1 MAQQNPFLAST
12 LETVTDRIQQER
24 FELPPLPQEEAAAP
38 AVQQVAAPKQAKAAK
53 QSSGDDD
60 YAPPPDLRPLFE
72 SAARKYNVPV
82 NVLMALGHQES
93 RFNPTAI
100 GVPTQW
106 GRAKGMM
113 QYLDDTASRL
123 GINPFDPEQAVSAA
137 AKQIRQRLD
146 KGYTMEEAVKA
157 HFAGDDRKL
166 WKDKTAAYGREVLQ
180 KASRIGEALYPFDQS
195 PEEVAR
201 RDRQRTE
208 IQAQEVER
216 QRMQQPAATGLPQ
229 QQPRERTWGEVASD
243 TGVQLA
249 EGVNNIFGAV
259 PNLVSPEGE
268 VAAFFNRNAEYW
280 SGQQSEPLKQKI
292 EAANAKISE
301 AGKDGI
307 LAQMTEAASTYFTD
321 PGLAARF
328 ITTNLPSMI
337 PGVAA
342 AKVAQAAAV
351 ARGATAAKAAAAA
364 TTAAGGANAVL
375 NAGGARGEAFNDIK
389 QILMRQGMT
398 EEQATE
404 QALKDSR
411 VVAAVGSATGY
422 LSGKTGLESALVGKQ
437 GANSAVRAGLGAG
450 VSELAG
456 EQAEE
461 VLPKVT
467 TNYQAGQYDKR
478 SLGQDVG
485 RTIVETAIGSGP
497 GAAISG
503 GVAAMNARGQ
513 QTGTKPAAGQGQQPE
528 FDMPPEGSAF
538 ADTGAQSNPLEQR
551 APTVEGE
558 WIPAGDYLPT
568 WVAEEQQ
575 NSPAGPM
582 TAALENAAAQQQPQ
596 NRVQGAGPLAR
607 ALENAAAAMPQQ
619 PAQPDAMPTQAGD
632 QPGALPAPQPEQAAP
647 PYADRYKSRID
658 AIKQAKTQDE
668 VKAILGDEY
677 GDDERH
683 MEGTGLVEREA
694 RKRTREFEQAAVK
707 QAELDALER
716 GEWVPADYGS
726 MARSKAER
734 EADRLNQLG
743 DGFEYDAHPDNY
755 DGYAVMKRKAAKQVD
770 QPAKLEDMTE
780 DELRARLKHLA
791 GQAKSTGGWNKMLMD
806 ERRKIERQIDK
817 LTANK
822 DAANGDTGI
831 RDVGQQG
838 NQAAAQAGANQQG
851 AGAGDQAGDAGM
863 RGDAGAFEPG
873 ARAGVLGADATADA
887 QPALKQQKGTAADI
901 AGALGQ
907 MARREH
913 PATVDPRVDR
923 ILAAETYL
931 QNIAAND
938 SEHAAQIAADFRATP
953 EKFAEV
959 AGVPP
964 EIVGRYA
971 SIIER
976 RLGTY
981 GKQPAAKPA
990 TATADPGGQEFTLQ
1004 GKTEPQLRAMLKD
1017 IATQAKTEG
1026 WTPKL
1031 KDQRRAV
1038 ERTINQLVTDDF
1050 TAAIDPA
1057 PADLNELEAKV
1068 YADLTAAMNAQFGE
1082 DVAAELIERA
1092 AVMTD
1097 GQSAEQFFLA
1107 LEGLTNDRQQQTAES
1122 TPAGQEP
1129 TASQPAEGSAGAA
1142 QQSQEGQAEEVA
1154 PAKDEYA
1161 GKWFGSEEKAQAF
1174 IDKKKAG
1181 ATHEAVQTGKVRWE
1195 IKPKQADAKPELK
1208 DGAKVGV
1215 SFTSPDRVE
1224 TATVIGQPYNDQ
1236 IRGEAVQVA
1245 LERGGSV
1252 IVSANRITAAP
1263 NKQQAAKPA
1272 QLDDINVADS
1282 ATVKESLTAEAAKDV
1297 PNPAPAAQQ
1306 PAPAVEEVQAEDRQ
1320 PDAFEAA
1327 KYLKDFVYSLG
1338 SLEGMTDRAQVAL
1351 SSDLGKSGRDTLL
1364 MQAFGITRGQAHD
1377 INNSLDSRKPNK
1389 LRNEDMQEAFDL
1401 FPGLRK
1407 IVDDA
1412 VKQSAWREDKQQDAP
1427 GTRVNG
1433 DAERAAAD
1441 RLEKLYDQMSAITNR
1456 NSLEGNAKAVIRSMI
1471 EELRRPKT
1479 VTNVVGVLEKASSDL
1494 MRKYGAFAQVVQDVA
1509 DSLDG
1514 KQNAPRVSLNGKAT
1528 GDVLNAEDGTQYLI
1542 EGIDIKKGKIRL
1554 TRNPNMLSE
1563 RVALVD
1569 QDRFDR
1575 LVAEDEAVRAEA
1587 MKGANLPAARSAAKA
1602 AEVVDAPVENP
1613 DELIKAIADAVRGD
1627 AQVRFVKDK
1636 DTGRFNLSIKG
1647 LFIGTMDKQPAKA
1660 EEALAVAA
1668 RRYMD
1673 ALAAAGRTMPQ
1684 DPRQMTRDQF
1694 VAVNGLAGLVQD
1706 FEVTGPIDAEGSGV
1720 KVGDNGLFYTD
1731 HDALYDRIQAEA
1743 KPTEPA
1749 TPTGGKKGQF
1759 ANNKIF
1765 TADKVEAARA
1775 RLKSKLNQLNSG
1787 IDPELLVDG
1796 MTIAG
1801 AYIEDGVRNFR
1812 DYAKA
1817 MTEDFG
1823 DGIKPYLLSFYEAAR
1838 NYPGLNTEGMTPVG
1852 AAKVMHSELMKDA
1865 DTSEAKEAIGET
1877 VEKPAKRTKKTGAKS
1892 DMTLTQDWGVDHIDG
1907 WEELKGGAN
1916 EPTYYGLR
1924 GGVKDAF
1931 LKEARAYLNTVA
1943 GILTE
1948 QGYAPHT
1955 DSKGRPEK
1963 PVSVNESGVAT
1974 SGDVSLTL
1982 VNPETGSGIYVHI
1995 GDTSLRGVVPTTP
2008 SGIAIMFR
2016 SASADNKFGTGMG
2029 STNRWAPVDLSA
2041 ADFAA
2046 ELDKEAK
2053 RAAEV
2058 ASRRNSAVAQGNA
2071 APTITEE
2078 VKQNDRNANQAAP
2091 AGGAGN
2097 RALEGVPAG
2106 QVRGTEGSGDA
2117 EQRGAEG
2124 GRNDAGRAGQTDRAG
2139 LSARG
2144 GMGSGARDVSVPA
2157 GRSGGKRGGA
2167 GQSGLQAAT
2176 AAEQDNAG
2184 AVAEQRSAETAE
2196 ASKAQAAGD
2205 YRITDLTKLGEGG
2218 QKTKYRNNVA
2228 AIRLLNELQ
2237 RTGRPATAEEQDT
2250 LARYVGWGGIA
2261 QAFDS
2266 ANADWAKEY
2275 AELKEL
2281 LTPEEWDSANE
2292 STQYAHYTSQEII
2305 TSMYDALKRMGFTG
2319 GKMMEPG
2326 SGVGNFMGLM
2336 PDDLRSASRFTAV
2349 ERERI
2354 AGGIAKL
2361 LYPNQNVQQQ
2371 DFRKFHAQ
2379 DGYFDVAIGNPPF
2392 ASQPLTDLTG
2402 RKHLSGLSVHN
2413 YFFAKSVDML
2423 REGGILAMVVS
2434 NSFLDAKRD
2443 KARQYIGERT
2453 ELLGAIRLPNN
2464 AFAKNANT
2472 QVTTDIIFLRKRP
2485 ESEWG
2490 SKAAREDMKRWMNIS
2505 SVPDPLGGEL
2515 IPLNQYFIDNP
2526 QMMLGRME
2534 RSGTMYRAGQTALVA
2549 REGQDTA
2556 ALLKQAINRLPENVF
2571 TPAVVKNTEA
2581 MQDAEIT
2588 ALADDAAVDVG
2599 GHYVKDGSL
2608 FVRLGDVAG
2617 EGRAMKITATTKISE
2632 KRELGKNGL
2641 ERLKQLA
2648 DMRVTVR
2655 QLLAAEIADAKNMEE
2670 LRTKLNEQYDR
2681 YVKEFGYINQ
2691 RTTVQLFGD
2700 DPDFPLLASLE
2711 HGFDPG
2717 IGAAAAKSQG
2727 VKAVPASAKKAPI
2740 FSRRV
2745 IEKHEEVTKADTPED
2760 ALMVSIAE
2768 RGQID
2773 PAYIGSLLGRDGA
2786 AVLDELTKGDK
2797 PALFID
2803 PATGGYV
2810 LRDAY
2815 LSGNVRKK
2823 LEQAKANGMYGN
2835 VAELEKV
2842 IPEDIPA
2849 HEISGKI
2856 GAPWVPTSVY
2866 EEFASE
2872 IMGEGT
2878 KARVVYVQAVSS
2890 YIADFKPGSEVANTN
2905 TFGTTRMGAADIF
2918 AALLN
2923 SKEIKVGYYEED
2935 PATGSR
2941 RFVLE
2946 KDATDEANDKARE
2959 IKDKFNDWLFAD
2971 AERAEKMQR
2980 AYNDAVN
2987 NYVTRVFDGS
2997 MLKFPG
3003 KVPDAIIKLRR
3014 HQRNAVAR
3022 IIQDGTALLDH
3033 VVGAGKTFT
3042 VIAAA
3047 MELKRTG
3054 LAKKPMIV
3062 VPNHLVKQWAADF
3075 YRLYPGANILTAT
3088 KKDFEKANRRKFLAK
3103 IATGNWDAVIMAHSS
3118 FGFIKPDAEF
3128 ELRFNQE
3135 RIDEIIGAIDQ
3146 LEKEGGQ
3153 ESKRTV
3159 KQLAKMK
3166 EGLENKLAALRDKP
3180 MDDLLDFGQIGV
3192 DHVFVDEAHLFKNL
3206 MFVTKMQNVRGLGQ
3220 PKGSQRAYDM
3230 FIKTHQ
3236 IYQQNGNGR
3245 GVVFATGTPVSNSLA
3260 EMYHMLRYLAPQT
3273 LLDSGQFT
3281 FDAWAK
3287 TYADVEQ
3294 VWMQS
3299 MSGDG
3304 YKASNRM
3311 GRFVNTPELLRV
3323 FDQVADTVTI
3333 DDIKQAYA
3341 EENNGA
3347 EFPIPKLK
3355 NGRRTPVSIPRSQ
3368 AQTDYMAEVA
3378 DRAKQLEQR
3387 KGKPQKGED
3396 NMLSIMGD
3404 ARKAAMDIRM
3414 VRPDIKE
3421 RDQNGRIAIAARNIM
3436 ERYQR
3441 YNDVR
3446 GTQLV
3451 FSDMGTPKKQ
3461 AEKELKEY
3469 NELMAA
3475 AAPLSDEQVLA
3486 MAELGDE
3493 AAQEALEKAEEAQR
3507 KIDAK
3512 GQDWMDAIQAA
3523 MRGFSVYDDLKD
3535 ALVEMGIPENEIAFI
3550 HDYNT
3555 DDQKAALFRA
3565 VNDGK
3570 VRVLLG
3576 STEKMGAGTNVQERA
3591 VALHHLDVPW
3601 KPSDIEQREGRVIR
3615 QGNKLLDLIPGF
3627 DVEVMAYATQD
3638 TLDLFMW
3645 QTQEKKLSMIAQLRT
3660 GNVGR
3665 EVDNAFEE
3673 MQMSAGEM
3681 QAAATSNPY
3690 LLEEIQL
3697 KDKVKRLERQKRSF
3711 DGQRNDLLNR
3721 RKRAERDI
3729 EQLPSQIKAAE
3740 KIEATAV
3747 KALAGIDEHFAGLQ
3761 ATVNGQ
3767 TVTGAANI
3775 RNAVRD
3781 AVNNS
3786 PAEDKDG
3793 KEVRK
3798 ISIEF
3803 NGKEYTSQSG
3813 LADAVN
3819 KELGDAAQ
3827 IAYTLPDGKT
3837 VYRAA
3842 EVAAELV
3849 DPVANMMEAETD
3861 QTELGKVGDFEVTA
3875 YRIGADSIEVSIS
3888 LNGDEVSSYEARFDL
3903 KELSTL
3909 TNTLR
3914 AIPNRIQQALVSMRG
3929 NAAYLRS
3936 KLERA
3941 KKNLA
3946 DIASKPAAG
3955 EWEGEAEL
3963 KKAREDYR
3971 AVIKKLAETGSS
3983 QDQDIDEAIEPEDVD
3998 GVAEQQLGGTVPNQ
4012 LRNADGT
4019 YRRQDPIRYSVN
4031 AKGKAG
4037 GDVARVME
4045 ELRNG
4050 PYGEVIARLIDAGQ
4064 IVLHQSADTLPGAA
4078 RGKRG
4083 VQAVTLANGE
4093 IHLVADSLEAGSAM
4107 PVLLHEMFHKG
4118 GQALVGSKAW
4128 GNLMGRLGSLKRQA
4142 SSSAG
4147 KMNEFF
4153 QRANDRVEAARQQG
4167 AVSTG
4172 MTAEEFGAYAIEEWE
4187 QKRDSLPAVIRK
4199 WVEDLIGTIK
4209 AYMMQRYGKQLGDV
4223 TPAQL
4228 AAMAKMVIM
4237 NAAVMDER
4245 GQPSGATGK
4254 FSVAPEQP
4262 NSPRA
4267 KRNRESVEK
4276 NQDAYGDAKAAQ
4288 GAEFSR
4294 FSGIVDQ
4301 AGRNVVKGIN
4311 ALRTT
4316 WGLVSDNQKAIPAIR
4331 DAYDLEGKMDGRR
4344 IGIATEASKA
4354 FGRDF
4359 SEMAIKDPA
4368 TADKLAD
4375 LMTQATLWQIKPD
4388 KPKNDR
4394 WRREWQEKYDELRAM
4409 WDALPQEAKDL
4420 YDATQQFYEARSKDI
4435 HNALKERIMA
4445 LEIGEKQ
4452 KRDMLAELQERFDR
4466 ELGTG
4471 PYFPLARFGS
4481 YLVIGVKGEGDNAQ
4495 RVVMN
4500 AEYAPEAEAM
4510 AAELRRRGYE
4520 VNTKMAKDQAQDQ
4533 DMRQSSELV
4542 RKIAEMIEMQVPD
4555 FIAAPMLDELN
4566 QIFLDALPLA
4576 SARKSFIHRKNVAG
4590 FSRDMARALN
4600 QSAVKLAGQ
4609 IAKLEY
4615 AQKIEDAFV
4624 KADKQAEAAPD
4635 NFDLQPVVAEMRK
4648 RFEST
4653 MRFKTNPVA
4662 AALQQ
4667 AGFAFTLAYNLSS
4680 AAVNLLQMTIAGG
4693 HMGARHGAVKAN
4705 AQIAKALG
4713 EIATTAKQ
4721 RDKNAHIFDL
4731 RKPGSPLNDGEK
4743 KMLEALEKSG
4753 KIDVTAAMDAY
4764 RAAHEDTKRIASSKF
4779 GRVMQKVLDGMGVF
4793 MQAAEVVNRQAV
4805 ALAAYRMELQKTDG
4819 DVDAA
4824 IQYAAEVLD
4833 DTQFNMNISNQ
4844 PRFMHNNA
4852 VRVVMQYKGFAIN
4865 MMDYLGR
4872 TMRTAMDGMDKGERR
4887 QATKA
4892 LGMIFAAQV
4901 ALAGIGSLPL
4911 YIGAAAVGAKAGG
4924 AAAGAAGGGMGAARL
4939 AKVLG
4944 GGVGALALAAFLNG
4958 AFGDDDEPW
4967 DWKADM
4973 RRWLAENTNAT
4984 LAQLLDRGLFSIAG
4998 VDIAD
5003 RISMN
5008 GLMMR
5013 DLQEQHGKKAWQNMA
5028 EEAALGMGGVAMS
5041 KFYLG
5046 GARALDAL
5054 EQGNTKDAFVSMLPL
5069 ALANVLKGADMAAN
5083 GVTDK
5088 RTGAKLMDVN
5098 AGEAMVQI
5106 FGFQPSDVRER
5117 RWADNVAYNADKQMQ
5132 DRKSRLLEGIA
5143 KAVMADDSKAE
5154 DAAWEAADRWNE
5166 KNGDLYNPI
5175 TQRDVNNRVRQLE
5188 DQRSMMEGDGRT
5200 KGQRQQLERQ
5210 SVYKRGLG
5218 GQ

>member
-1 MAQQNPFLAST
+1 MAQNPFLESP
-12 LETVTDRIQQER
+12 LETATDRIQQER

-38 AVQQVAAPKQAKAAK
+38 AQQPAAAPSQPKAKK
-53 QSSGDDD
+53 SGDDN

-93 RFNPTAI
+93 RFNPSAI

-113 QYLDDTASRL
+113 QYLDSTASSL
-123 GINPFDPEQAVSAA
+123 GINPFEPTEAVSAA
-137 AKQIRQRLD
+137 ARQIRERLD
-146 KGYTMEEAVKA
+146 KGYSMEDAVKA
-157 HFAGDDRKL
+157 HFAGDNRKL
-166 WKDKTAAYGREVLQ
+166 WKDKTAAYGREVLA
-180 KASRIGEALYPFDQS
+180 KAARIGETLYPFDQS

-208 IQAQEVER
+208 IAAQEEARRVKNWQPDEWDLEEAAELKR
-216 QRMQQPAATGLPQ
+216 REAETNFLTDVGRNLKIGLNSTAQDARELVGRIPLAGQPIVRGLDYVDEFFTGKKSDDLLKADSKAMTESLSPRMESALKKKWWDSKKDTFGPAWTDWRSYAGGIVQSLPSQ
-229 QQPRERTWGEVASD
+229 VLTMVPAMRLAKAAYGAKIAAGASAEVASAAAARAATIAGGVAEGALGGAQSSREVRESVLEMKD
-243 TGVQLA
+243 DVLNQSEAYQALISSGMKPEEAKQALADDLATRAFITSGVTTGLFGGMGDRALAKIFTGQVGKSTVQNAVKGFGKGALA
-249 EGVNNIFGAV
+249 EGVFEELPQSVLQQLSQNEAISKADVNKSLMDDVINQGLGGMALGGLQGGAM
-259 PNLVSPEGE
+259 G
-268 VAAFFNRNAEYW
+268 
-280 SGQQSEPLKQKI
+280 GI
-292 EAANAKISE
+292 
-301 AGKDGI
+301 AG
-307 LAQMTEAASTYFTD
+307 AAS
-321 PGLAARF
+321 
-328 ITTNLPSMI
+328 
-337 PGVAA
+337 
-342 AKVAQAAAV
+342 
-351 ARGATAAKAAAAA
+351 RG
-364 TTAAGGANAVL
+364 
-375 NAGGARGEAFNDIK
+375 
-389 QILMRQGMT
+389 Q
-398 EEQATE
+398 
-404 QALKDSR
+404 
-411 VVAAVGSATGY
+411 
-422 LSGKTGLESALVGKQ
+422 
-437 GANSAVRAGLGAG
+437 
-450 VSELAG
+450 
-456 EQAEE
+456 
-461 VLPKVT
+461 
-467 TNYQAGQYDKR
+467 R
-478 SLGQDVG
+478 SQQ
-485 RTIVETAIGSGP
+485 P
-497 GAAISG
+497 GA
-503 GVAAMNARGQ
+503 Q
-513 QTGTKPAAGQGQQPE
+513 PAPGQGQQPE
-528 FDMPPEGSAF
+528 FDMPPDGSAF
-538 ADTGAQSNPLEQR
+538 ADDGQAPSAATAGPAMGADATQSNPLEQR
-551 APTVEGE
+551 APTVEGD

-575 NSPAGPM
+575 DAPAGPM
-582 TAALENAAAQQQPQ
+582 TAALENSAAQQQADALPP
-596 NRVQGAGPLAR
+596 AGPLTS
-607 ALENAAAAMPQQ
+607 ALEKAAAKAGPQ
-619 PAQPDAMPTQAGD
+619 PAS
-632 QPGALPAPQPEQAAP
+632 QPGALPAPQPVQAAP
-647 PYADRYKSRID
+647 SYADRYKSRIE

-668 VKAILGDEY
+668 VKAILGEEY
-677 GDDERH
+677 GDDDRH

-694 RKRTREFEQAAVK
+694 RKRTRDFEQAAAEQAK
-707 QAELDALER
+707 QDALKR
-716 GEWVPADYGS
+716 GEWVSARDGS
-726 MARSKAER
+726 MARSKAQS
-734 EADRLNQLG
+734 EAAKLNQQG
-743 DGFEYDAHPDNY
+743 DGFEYAAQPDNY
-755 DGYAVMKRKAAKQVD
+755 DGYAVMKRKAD
-770 QPAKLEDMTE
+770 DLPAKPANLEDMTE
-780 DELRARLKHLA
+780 KDLRARLKYLA
-791 GQAKSTGGWNKMLMD
+791 GLAKSTGGWNKMLMD

-822 DAANGDTGI
+822 EPANGDTGI
-831 RDVGQQG
+831 RDDRASGA
-838 NQAAAQAGANQQG
+838 QAVAQAGTDNQGPGQRAAAGNADVRGNAGTPEPG
-851 AGAGDQAGDAGM
+851 AGAGVS
-863 RGDAGAFEPG
+863 GAN
-873 ARAGVLGADATADA
+873 ATADA
-887 QPALKQQKGTAADI
+887 KPAL
-901 AGALGQ
+901 
-907 MARREH
+907 
-913 PATVDPRVDR
+913 
-923 ILAAETYL
+923 
-931 QNIAAND
+931 
-938 SEHAAQIAADFRATP
+938 
-953 EKFAEV
+953 
-959 AGVPP
+959 
-964 EIVGRYA
+964 
-971 SIIER
+971 
-976 RLGTY
+976 
-981 GKQPAAKPA
+981 
-990 TATADPGGQEFTLQ
+990 
-1004 GKTEPQLRAMLKD
+1004 
-1017 IATQAKTEG
+1017 
-1026 WTPKL
+1026 
-1031 KDQRRAV
+1031 
-1038 ERTINQLVTDDF
+1038 
-1050 TAAIDPA
+1050 
-1057 PADLNELEAKV
+1057 
-1068 YADLTAAMNAQFGE
+1068 
-1082 DVAAELIERA
+1082 
-1092 AVMTD
+1092 
-1097 GQSAEQFFLA
+1097 
-1107 LEGLTNDRQQQTAES
+1107 
-1122 TPAGQEP
+1122 
-1129 TASQPAEGSAGAA
+1129 
-1142 QQSQEGQAEEVA
+1142 
-1154 PAKDEYA
+1154 KDEYA
-1161 GKWFGSEEKAQAF
+1161 GKWFGSAEKAQGF

-1195 IKPKQADAKPELK
+1195 IKPK
-1208 DGAKVGV
+1208 
-1215 SFTSPDRVE
+1215 
-1224 TATVIGQPYNDQ
+1224 
-1236 IRGEAVQVA
+1236 
-1245 LERGGSV
+1245 
-1252 IVSANRITAAP
+1252 
-1263 NKQQAAKPA
+1263 
-1272 QLDDINVADS
+1272 

-1297 PNPAPAAQQ
+1297 PNLAPAGKQQPTSRVVRSYTTKSGKTGATVKEQTGADGRVTYAYTGEWGAGSGRSLEDMQAIERMWQQEKRGFTVADADGKTIMEGKAEADAPASRAMPAMPYANPTNSEEVWSGRGRKPQWVADYLSNGGKLEDLRVENQQ
-1306 PAPAVEEVQAEDRQ
+1306 PAANPNPSESQAVNDFIEGRRDNPPTVEEVKA
-1320 PDAFEAA
+1320 EAA
-1327 KYLKDFVYSLG
+1327 PKAPQRFEYPESVKGDPEWLAPSQNAVVDFMNGEISKP
-1338 SLEGMTDRAQVAL
+1338 AL
-1351 SSDLGKSGRDTLL
+1351 LQRFADLGLTE
-1364 MQAFGITRGQAHD
+1364 GQVRSVTNRIDLSYGEIESVA
-1377 INNSLDSRKPNK
+1377 K
-1389 LRNEDMQEAFDL
+1389 LREA
-1401 FPGLRK
+1401 
-1407 IVDDA
+1407 
-1412 VKQSAWREDKQQDAP
+1412 
-1427 GTRVNG
+1427 
-1433 DAERAAAD
+1433 
-1441 RLEKLYDQMSAITNR
+1441 
-1456 NSLEGNAKAVIRSMI
+1456 
-1471 EELRRPKT
+1471 
-1479 VTNVVGVLEKASSDL
+1479 
-1494 MRKYGAFAQVVQDVA
+1494 
-1509 DSLDG
+1509 G
-1514 KQNAPRVSLNGKAT
+1514 KEV
-1528 GDVLNAEDGTQYLI
+1528 
-1542 EGIDIKKGKIRL
+1542 
-1554 TRNPNMLSE
+1554 
-1563 RVALVD
+1563 
-1569 QDRFDR
+1569 
-1575 LVAEDEAVRAEA
+1575 
-1587 MKGANLPAARSAAKA
+1587 ANLPATRSGTKA

-1743 KPTEPA
+1743 NK
-1749 TPTGGKKGQF
+1749 TGGEENLFSAKAELKEPKTLDELIGAIDAGYRVHYDYQGVGGTTLWLEKADNGWTLKSKDDDSAAVITKGGAGPRGGWNKSQALNAAEQNASYRF
-1759 ANNKIF
+1759 NTWSPTVERRLQPGEPGYTLDMAEADLAAMQNNTGESWVAQDARVTDRIKRQEKLIEEMKAEQSKGEEYGANNKL
-1765 TADKVEAARA
+1765 VSRERAAELRD
-1775 RLKSKLNQLNSG
+1775 RLKKKLSGTQLNSG
-1787 IDPELLVDG
+1787 IDPELLAIGTELAVFHLE
-1796 MTIAG
+1796 AG
-1801 AYIEDGVRNFR
+1801 ARKFAEF
-1812 DYAKA
+1812 AKA
-1817 MTEDFG
+1817 IASDLDMPVSSLRPFLRSWYNGARDMMEDNG
-1823 DGIKPYLLSFYEAAR
+1823 VSVA
-1838 NYPGLNTEGMTPVG
+1838 GMDSAEVVREELAKLD
-1852 AAKVMHSELMKDA
+1852 AAKPDA
-1865 DTSEAKEAIGET
+1865 
-1877 VEKPAKRTKKTGAKS
+1877 
-1892 DMTLTQDWGVDHIDG
+1892 
-1907 WEELKGGAN
+1907 
-1916 EPTYYGLR
+1916 
-1924 GGVKDAF
+1924 
-1931 LKEARAYLNTVA
+1931 
-1943 GILTE
+1943 
-1948 QGYAPHT
+1948 
-1955 DSKGRPEK
+1955 
-1963 PVSVNESGVAT
+1963 
-1974 SGDVSLTL
+1974 
-1982 VNPETGSGIYVHI
+1982 
-1995 GDTSLRGVVPTTP
+1995 
-2008 SGIAIMFR
+2008 
-2016 SASADNKFGTGMG
+2016 
-2029 STNRWAPVDLSA
+2029 
-2041 ADFAA
+2041 
-2046 ELDKEAK
+2046 
-2053 RAAEV
+2053 
-2058 ASRRNSAVAQGNA
+2058 
-2071 APTITEE
+2071 TITEE
-2078 VKQNDRNANQAAP
+2078 VKQNDRNADQAAP

-2097 RALEGVPAG
+2097 RTLEGTPAET
-2106 QVRGTEGSGDA
+2106 VRGPEGSGDA
-2117 EQRGAEG
+2117 ERGST
-2124 GRNDAGRAGQTDRAG
+2124 GRSGKDAGRAGDADRTGDSTGSRMGNGAG
-2139 LSARG
+2139 G
-2144 GMGSGARDVSVPA
+2144 VSVPA
-2157 GRSGGKRGGA
+2157 RGRGGKRGGA
-2167 GQSGLQAAT
+2167 GQRGVQAESGAESVAAGDVS
-2176 AAEQDNAG
+2176 Q
-2184 AVAEQRSAETAE
+2184 QRKAETAE
-2196 ASKAQAAGD
+2196 ARKEPVAGD
-2205 YRITDLTKLGEGG
+2205 YRITDLTRLGEGG

-2228 AIRLLNELQ
+2228 AIRLLNQLQ
-2237 RTGRPATAEEQDT
+2237 ESGRQATAEEQDV
-2250 LARYVGWGGIA
+2250 LARYVGWGGIP
-2261 QAFDS
+2261 QAFDKG
-2266 ANADWAKEY
+2266 NAEWSKEY
-2275 AELKEL
+2275 AEIKEL

-2326 SGVGNFMGLM
+2326 SGVGNFIGLM

-2413 YFFAKSVDML
+2413 YFFSKSVDML

-2434 NSFLDAKRD
+2434 NSFMDAKRD

-2472 QVTTDIIFLRKRP
+2472 EVTTDIIFLRKRP

-2490 SKAAREDMKRWMNIS
+2490 SKAAREDMKRWLNIS

-2534 RSGTMYRAGQTALVA
+2534 RSGKMYRAGQTALVA

-2571 TPAVVKNTEA
+2571 TPAVVKNTAA
-2581 MQDAEIT
+2581 MQEAGVT
-2588 ALADDAAVDVG
+2588 ALADDANVDVG
-2599 GHYVKDGSL
+2599 GHYVKDGDL
-2608 FVRLGDVAG
+2608 FVRMGDVAG
-2617 EGRAMKITATTKISE
+2617 EGRAIKITATTKISE

-2641 ERLKQLA
+2641 VRLKQLA

-2655 QLLAAEIADAKNMEE
+2655 KLLAAEIANAPNMEE
-2670 LRTKLNEQYDR
+2670 LRTKLNQQYDS

-2727 VKAVPASAKKAPI
+2727 VKAIPASAKKAPI

-2745 IEKHEEVTKADTPED
+2745 IEKHEEVTNADTPED

-2773 PAYIGSLLGRDGA
+2773 PVYIGSLLGRDGA
-2786 AVLDELTKGDK
+2786 AVLEELTKGDK

-2823 LEQAKANGMYGN
+2823 LAQAKAAGMYGN

-2842 IPEDIPA
+2842 VPEDIPA

-2878 KARVVYVQAVSS
+2878 KARVVYVPAVSS

-2905 TFGTTRMGAADIF
+2905 TYGTTRMGAADIF

-3311 GRFVNTPELLRV
+3311 SRFVNTPELLRV

-3355 NGRRTPVSIPRSQ
+3355 NGRRTPVSIPRSD
-3368 AQTDYMAEVA
+3368 AQNEYMEEVA

-3421 RDQNGRIAIAARNIM
+3421 RDPNGRIAMAARNIM
-3436 ERYQR
+3436 ERYR
-3441 YNDVR
+3441 KYNDVR

-3493 AAQEALEKAEEAQR
+3493 AAQESLEKAEEAQR

-3535 ALVEMGIPENEIAFI
+3535 ALVEMGMPENEIAFI

-3615 QGNKLLDLIPGF
+3615 QGNKLLDLIPDF
-3627 DVEVMAYATQD
+3627 EVEVMAYATQD

-3665 EVDNAFEE
+3665 DVDNAFEE

-3767 TVTGAANI
+3767 TIAGAANI
-3775 RNAVRD
+3775 RDTIREAINKAPV
-3781 AVNNS
+3781 
-3786 PAEDKDG
+3786 EEKGG

-3827 IAYTLPDGKT
+3827 IAYTLPDGNT
-3837 VYRAA
+3837 VYRSSDVA
-3842 EVAAELV
+3842 EALF
-3849 DPVANMMEAETD
+3849 DPVLNMLEIGEG
-3861 QTELGKVGDFEVTA
+3861 EISLGKIGQFDLDGYVYTTAGGTKKMDVEVTLGGD
-3875 YRIGADSIEVSIS
+3875 GAFAQEVKFDADDLPSVKQSLRSIAANVKT
-3888 LNGDEVSSYEARFDL
+3888 N
-3903 KELSTL
+3903 L
-3909 TNTLR
+3909 TT
-3914 AIPNRIQQALVSMRG
+3914 VKG

-3946 DIASKPAAG
+3946 DIESKPDAG

-3971 AVIKKLAETGSS
+3971 AVLKKLAETGSS

-4050 PYGEVIARLIDAGQ
+4050 PSGEVIARLIDAGQ

-4118 GQALVGSKAW
+4118 GQALVGSKEW

-4172 MTAEEFGAYAIEEWE
+4172 MTEEEFGAYAIEEWE
-4187 QKRDSLPAVIRK
+4187 QQRDSLPAVIRK
-4199 WVEDLIGTIK
+4199 WVDDVIGQVK
-4209 AYMMQRYGKQLGDV
+4209 AYVLRRFGKQLGAV

-4228 AAMAKMVIM
+4228 AAMAKMVIA
-4237 NAAVMDER
+4237 NSDFDPTNPDIR
-4245 GQPSGATGK
+4245 Y
-4254 FSVAPEQP
+4254 SVKPEQP
-4262 NSPRA
+4262 NSPRS
-4267 KRNRESVEK
+4267 KRNREAVEK

-4288 GAEFSR
+4288 GAKFSR
-4294 FSGIVDQ
+4294 FSGMVDQ

-4316 WGLVSDNQKAIPAIR
+4316 WGLVSDNQKAIPSIR
-4331 DAYDLEGKMDGRR
+4331 DAYDLEGQMDGRR

-4359 SEMAIKDPA
+4359 SDMAIKDPTA
-4368 TADKLAD
+4368 ADKLAD

-4420 YDATQQFYEARSKDI
+4420 YDATQQFYEDRSKDI

-4510 AAELRRRGYE
+4510 AAELRSRGY
-4520 VNTKMAKDQAQDQ
+4520 VVSTKMAKDQAQDQ

-4555 FIAAPMLDELN
+4555 FVAGPMLDELN

-4615 AQKIEDAFV
+4615 AQKIEESFT
-4624 KADKQAEAAPD
+4624 KAEKQAEAAPD
-4635 NFDLQPVVAEMRK
+4635 NFDLQPVVAEMRR

-4680 AAVNLLQMTIAGG
+4680 AAVNLLQMAIAGG
-4693 HMGARHGAVKAN
+4693 HMGARHGAMKAN
-4705 AQIAKALG
+4705 AQIAKALR

-4731 RKPGSPLNDGEK
+4731 RKTGSQLSAGEK
-4743 KMLEALEKSG
+4743 KMLEALEQSG

-4764 RAAHEDTKRIASSKF
+4764 RAAHEDTKRIAESKV
-4779 GRVMQKVLDGMGVF
+4779 GRVMQKVMDGMGVF

-4824 IQYAAEVLD
+4824 IKYVAEVLD

-4852 VRVVMQYKGFAIN
+4852 MRVVMQYKGFAIN

-4892 LGMIFAAQV
+4892 LGLIFGMQV

-4911 YIGAAAVGAKAGG
+4911 YMVAAAAGAKAGKM
-4924 AAAGAAGGGMGAARL
+4924 AATASGGGAGAKRL
-4939 AKVLG
+4939 ASVLG
-4944 GGVGALALAAFLNG
+4944 SGIGALALAAFLNG
-4958 AFGDDDEPW
+4958 AFGDDEEPW

-5028 EEAALGMGGVAMS
+5028 EEAALSMGGVALS

-5046 GARALDAL
+5046 GARALDAM

-5069 ALANVLKGADMAAN
+5069 ALANAVKGVDMAAN
-5083 GVTDK
+5083 GVIDK

-5098 AGEAMVQI
+5098 AGEAMVQM

-5132 DRKSRLLEGIA
+5132 DRKSRLLDGIA
-5143 KAVMADDSKAE
+5143 KSILADDSKAE
-5154 DAAWEAADRWNE
+5154 DAAWEEADRWND

-5175 TQRDVNNRVRQLE
+5175 TQRDVNNRVRQIE
-5188 DQRSMMEGDGRT
+5188 DQRAMKEGEGRT
-5200 KGQRQQLERQ
+5200 RGQQQQLERQ
-5210 SVYKRGLG
+5210 SVFKRGLG
-5218 GQ
+5218 G

>member
-1 MAQQNPFLAST
+1 MAQQNPFLASP

-24 FELPPLPQEEAAAP
+24 FELPPLPQEEAVELPAA
-38 AVQQVAAPKQAKAAK
+38 AQVRQQSTGTKPAKASK
-53 QSSGDDD
+53 KSGGDDD
-60 YAPPPDLRPLFE
+60 FAPPPDLRPLFE
-72 SAARKYNVPV
+72 SVARKYNVPV

-113 QYLDDTASRL
+113 QYIDDTANRL

-146 KGYTMEEAVKA
+146 KGYSIEDAVKA

-166 WKDKTAAYGREVLQ
+166 WKDKTSAYGREVLG
-180 KASRIGEALYPFDQS
+180 KAKRIAEALYPFDQS
-195 PEEVAR
+195 PEEIAR

-208 IQAQEVER
+208 IEAQEEARRVKNYQPDEWDLEEAAQLKRREAETNVLTDVGRNLKMGLNSAAQDVRELVGRIPLAGQPIVRGLDSVDEYFTGKKSDELLNADNKAMMESMSPSMENALKKKWWDSEKGTFGPAWSDWRSYAGGVVQSLPSQALTMLPAMRLAKAAYGAKIAAGASVEAASAAAAR
-216 QRMQQPAATGLPQ
+216 AATIAGGVAEGALGGAQSSRAVRESVLEMKDDVLNQSEAYQALIGSGMSPDEAKKTLADDLATRAFITSGVATGL
-229 QQPRERTWGEVASD
+229 
-243 TGVQLA
+243 
-249 EGVNNIFGAV
+249 FGGMGDRA
-259 PNLVSPEGE
+259 L
-268 VAAFFNRNAEYW
+268 
-280 SGQQSEPLKQKI
+280 
-292 EAANAKISE
+292 AKI
-301 AGKDGI
+301 
-307 LAQMTEAASTYFTD
+307 F
-321 PGLAARF
+321 
-328 ITTNLPSMI
+328 
-337 PGVAA
+337 
-342 AKVAQAAAV
+342 
-351 ARGATAAKAAAAA
+351 
-364 TTAAGGANAVL
+364 
-375 NAGGARGEAFNDIK
+375 
-389 QILMRQGMT
+389 
-398 EEQATE
+398 TE
-404 QALKDSR
+404 QI
-411 VVAAVGSATGY
+411 
-422 LSGKTGLESALVGKQ
+422 
-437 GANSAVRAGLGAG
+437 ANSAVKNAAKGFAKGAVAEGVFEELPQSVLQQLSQNEAVKQADPSKPLMDDVINQGLGGMA
-450 VSELAG
+450 
-456 EQAEE
+456 
-461 VLPKVT
+461 
-467 TNYQAGQYDKR
+467 
-478 SLGQDVG
+478 LGGIQG
-485 RTIVETAIGSGP
+485 GAMGGIA
-497 GAAISG
+497 GAANRG
-503 GVAAMNARGQ
+503 MRGQ
-513 QTGTKPAAGQGQQPE
+513 QPGAQPAPGKGQQPE

-538 ADTGAQSNPLEQR
+538 ADAGAPSGTTVPGQTVGAEPDVSGQMQQR
-551 APTVEGE
+551 AQTVEGD

-575 NSPAGPM
+575 ASPAGPM

-596 NRVQGAGPLAR
+596 DGVPGAGPLTR
-607 ALENAAAAMPQQ
+607 SLENAAAASPQPSAPQ
-619 PAQPDAMPTQAGD
+619 ELTAQPEPEQMAE
-632 QPGALPAPQPEQAAP
+632 PEQAAQQQP
-647 PYADRYKSRID
+647 EAVSVPE
-658 AIKQAKTQDE
+658 TQDMFP
-668 VKAILGDEY
+668 
-677 GDDERH
+677 R
-683 MEGTGLVEREA
+683 
-694 RKRTREFEQAAVK
+694 
-707 QAELDALER
+707 AE
-716 GEWVPADYGS
+716 
-726 MARSKAER
+726 
-734 EADRLNQLG
+734 
-743 DGFEYDAHPDNY
+743 
-755 DGYAVMKRKAAKQVD
+755 
-770 QPAKLEDMTE
+770 QPASKPARLEDMTE
-780 DELRARLKHLA
+780 PELRERLKYLA

-806 ERRKIERQIDK
+806 ERRKVERQIDK
-817 LTANK
+817 LTVKGDAN
-822 DAANGDTGI
+822 DDSGI
-831 RDVGQQG
+831 RDDRAQG
-838 NQAAAQAGANQQG
+838 NQAAAQTGANQQG
-851 AGAGDQAGDAGM
+851 TGAADKAGAANVRGNASAPQPGAGAGVS
-863 RGDAGAFEPG
+863 
-873 ARAGVLGADATADA
+873 GVNATADA
-887 QPALKQQKGTAADI
+887 KPAL
-901 AGALGQ
+901 
-907 MARREH
+907 
-913 PATVDPRVDR
+913 
-923 ILAAETYL
+923 
-931 QNIAAND
+931 
-938 SEHAAQIAADFRATP
+938 S
-953 EKFAEV
+953 
-959 AGVPP
+959 
-964 EIVGRYA
+964 
-971 SIIER
+971 
-976 RLGTY
+976 
-981 GKQPAAKPA
+981 
-990 TATADPGGQEFTLQ
+990 
-1004 GKTEPQLRAMLKD
+1004 
-1017 IATQAKTEG
+1017 
-1026 WTPKL
+1026 
-1031 KDQRRAV
+1031 
-1038 ERTINQLVTDDF
+1038 
-1050 TAAIDPA
+1050 
-1057 PADLNELEAKV
+1057 
-1068 YADLTAAMNAQFGE
+1068 
-1082 DVAAELIERA
+1082 
-1092 AVMTD
+1092 
-1097 GQSAEQFFLA
+1097 
-1107 LEGLTNDRQQQTAES
+1107 
-1122 TPAGQEP
+1122 
-1129 TASQPAEGSAGAA
+1129 
-1142 QQSQEGQAEEVA
+1142 
-1154 PAKDEYA
+1154 DEYA
-1161 GKWFGSEEKAQAF
+1161 GKWFGSAEKAKAF

-1195 IKPKQADAKPELK
+1195 IKPK
-1208 DGAKVGV
+1208 
-1215 SFTSPDRVE
+1215 
-1224 TATVIGQPYNDQ
+1224 
-1236 IRGEAVQVA
+1236 
-1245 LERGGSV
+1245 
-1252 IVSANRITAAP
+1252 AA
-1263 NKQQAAKPA
+1263 
-1272 QLDDINVADS
+1272 
-1282 ATVKESLTAEAAKDV
+1282 VKESLTVEAEKPAAEV
-1297 PNPAPAAQQ
+1297 PNLAPVAEQPKLPVTKEAVQKRIERISQGLRNKRGASRGDDGYTIAMAEQDLADIDAMRQQDGADTEALNDLAKQIDYHVAMMRKEDASQQAAQQ
-1306 PAPAVEEVQAEDRQ
+1306 AAAQEDDYAARWVQATTVQRKAAAQAAGVPEKLMSRVVNGGWDYAGSTIYGKKIRNALDGKRQPTSRVVRVYTTKSGKVGATVKEQTGADGRVSYAYTGEWGAGSGKQLADMDVIEQIWQQQKRGFTVTDADGNVLMEGQPEQAAPASRAMPAVPYKHPEDKLLSWTGRGRKPLWVQNWLDNGGTLEDLRVENQQPAANPNPSNSQAVNDFIEGRRDTPPTVEEVQAEDRQ

-1412 VKQSAWREDKQQDAP
+1412 VQQSARQEGKQQDAP

-1433 DAERAAAD
+1433 DTERAAAD

-1456 NSLEGNAKAVIRSMI
+1456 NSLEGNAKAAIRSMI

-1479 VTNVVGVLEKASSDL
+1479 VTNVVGILEKASSDL
-1494 MRKYGAFAQVVQDVA
+1494 MRKYGAFAQVVQEVA

-1514 KQNAPRVSLNGKAT
+1514 KQPTATQSETVSEEVKSEAAPT
-1528 GDVLNAEDGTQYLI
+1528 E
-1542 EGIDIKKGKIRL
+1542 
-1554 TRNPNMLSE
+1554 
-1563 RVALVD
+1563 
-1569 QDRFDR
+1569 
-1575 LVAEDEAVRAEA
+1575 
-1587 MKGANLPAARSAAKA
+1587 
-1602 AEVVDAPVENP
+1602 
-1613 DELIKAIADAVRGD
+1613 
-1627 AQVRFVKDK
+1627 
-1636 DTGRFNLSIKG
+1636 
-1647 LFIGTMDKQPAKA
+1647 
-1660 EEALAVAA
+1660 
-1668 RRYMD
+1668 
-1673 ALAAAGRTMPQ
+1673 
-1684 DPRQMTRDQF
+1684 
-1694 VAVNGLAGLVQD
+1694 
-1706 FEVTGPIDAEGSGV
+1706 
-1720 KVGDNGLFYTD
+1720 
-1731 HDALYDRIQAEA
+1731 
-1743 KPTEPA
+1743 PTEPA
-1749 TPTGGKKGQF
+1749 PPTGGKKGQF

-1838 NYPGLNTEGMTPVG
+1838 NYPGLDTEGMTPVG

-1865 DTSEAKEAIGET
+1865 DTSEASEAIGET
-1877 VEKPAKRTKKTGAKS
+1877 VEKPTKRTKKTGAKS

-1916 EPTYYGLR
+1916 EPTDYGLR

-1963 PVSVNESGVAT
+1963 PVSVNESGVAG

-1982 VNPETGSGIYVHI
+1982 VHPETGSGIYVHI
-1995 GDTSLRGVVPTTP
+1995 GDTSLRGVVPTTQ

-2016 SASADNKFGTGMG
+2016 SASAENKFGTGMG
-2029 STNRWAPVDLSA
+2029 SVNRWAPVDLSA

-2046 ELDKEAK
+2046 MLDKEAQQ
-2053 RAAEV
+2053 AAEV
-2058 ASRRNSAVAQGNA
+2058 TKRRGSAVAQGKP

-2078 VKQNDRNANQAAP
+2078 VTQDDRNADQAEA
-2091 AGGAGN
+2091 ASGASN
-2097 RALEGVPAG
+2097 RALEGVPAEE
-2106 QVRGTEGSGDA
+2106 VRSTEGSGDV

-2124 GRNDAGRAGQTDRAG
+2124 GRTDAGRAGQADRAG
-2139 LSARG
+2139 FSSRG
-2144 GMGSGARDVSVPA
+2144 GLGGGARNVSVPA
-2157 GRSGGKRGGA
+2157 GRSGSKRGGA
-2167 GQSGLQAAT
+2167 GKSGLQAAT
-2176 AAEQDNAG
+2176 AAAKDDAG
-2184 AVAEQRSAETAE
+2184 AVAEQRAADTAE
-2196 ASKAQAAGD
+2196 ASKAQVAGD
-2205 YRITDLTKLGEGG
+2205 YRITDLTRLGEGG
-2218 QKTKYRNNVA
+2218 QKTKFRNNVA

-2237 RTGRPATAEEQDT
+2237 QTGRAATAEEQDI
-2250 LARYVGWGGIA
+2250 LARYVGWGGIP
-2261 QAFDS
+2261 QAFDQQ
-2266 ANADWAKEY
+2266 NGEWAKEY

-2305 TSMYDALKRMGFTG
+2305 SGMYDALKRMGFTG
-2319 GKMMEPG
+2319 GKLMEPG
-2326 SGVGNFMGLM
+2326 SGVGNFIGLM
-2336 PDDLRSASRFTAV
+2336 PEELRSVSRFTAV

-2354 AGGIAKL
+2354 AGGIAKM

-2371 DFRKFHAQ
+2371 DFRKFNAQ

-2392 ASQPLTDLTG
+2392 ASQTLTDLTG

-2423 REGGILAMVVS
+2423 RDGGILAMVVS
-2434 NSFLDAKRD
+2434 NSFMDAKRD

-2453 ELLGAIRLPNN
+2453 ELLGAIRMPNN

-2472 QVTTDIIFLRKRP
+2472 EVTTDIIFLRKRP

-2490 SKAAREDMKRWMNIS
+2490 SKAAREDMKRWLNIGTI
-2505 SVPDPLGGEL
+2505 PDPLGGEA
-2515 IPLNQYFIDNP
+2515 IQLNQYFIDNP

-2534 RSGTMYRAGQTALVA
+2534 RSGKHYRAGQSALVA
-2549 REGQDTA
+2549 RDGQDTA
-2556 ALLKQAINRLPENVF
+2556 ALMRDAINRLPQNVF
-2571 TPAVVKNTEA
+2571 TPVVVKNTEA
-2581 MQDAEIT
+2581 MQDAEVT
-2588 ALADDAAVDVG
+2588 ALADDANVDVG
-2599 GHYVKDGSL
+2599 GHYVKGGDL

-2655 QLLAAEIADAKNMEE
+2655 QLLAAEISDAKNMEE
-2670 LRTKLNEQYDR
+2670 LRSKLNEQYDR

-2745 IEKHEEVTKADTPED
+2745 IEKHEEITQADTPED

-2773 PAYIGSLLGRDGA
+2773 PGYIGSLLGRDGA

-2823 LEQAKANGMYGN
+2823 LEQAKAAGLYGN

-2856 GAPWVPTSVY
+2856 GAPWVPPSVY

-2878 KARVVYVQAVSS
+2878 KARVLYVPAVSS

-2905 TFGTTRMGAADIF
+2905 TYGTTRMGAADIF

-2971 AERAEKMQR
+2971 ADRAEKMQR

-2987 NYVTRVFDGS
+2987 NYVTRVFDGA

-3042 VIAAA
+3042 IIAAA

-3135 RIDEIIGAIDQ
+3135 RIDEIIGAIEQ
-3146 LEKEGGQ
+3146 LEQEGGQ

-3236 IYQQNGNGR
+3236 IYEQNGNGR

-3311 GRFVNTPELLRV
+3311 SRFVNTPELLRI

-3368 AQTDYMAEVA
+3368 AQNEYMEDIAS
-3378 DRAKQLEQR
+3378 RAKQLEQR
-3387 KGKPQKGED
+3387 KGKPKKGED

-3414 VRPDIKE
+3414 VRPDITE
-3421 RDQNGRIAIAARNIM
+3421 RDPNGRIAVAARNIM
-3436 ERYQR
+3436 ERYQK
-3441 YNDVR
+3441 YNYVR

-3475 AAPLSDEQVLA
+3475 AAPLSDDEVLS

-3493 AAQEALEKAEEAQR
+3493 SAQDALEKAEEAQR
-3507 KIDAK
+3507 KIEAK

-3523 MRGFSVYDDLKD
+3523 LRGFSVYDDLKD
-3535 ALVEMGIPENEIAFI
+3535 ALVEMGIPDNEVAFI

-3615 QGNKLLDLIPGF
+3615 QGNKLLDEIPDF
-3627 DVEVMAYATQD
+3627 EVEVMAYATQD

-3645 QTQEKKLSMIAQLRT
+3645 QTQEKKLAMIAQLRA

-3729 EQLPSQIKAAE
+3729 EQLPGQIKAAE
-3740 KIEATAV
+3740 KIESTAG
-3747 KALAGIDEHFAGLQ
+3747 KALSGIDEHFASLQ

-3767 TVTGAANI
+3767 TVIGAVGI
-3775 RNAVRD
+3775 RNAVRE
-3781 AVNNS
+3781 AVTNS
-3786 PAEDKDG
+3786 PAEEKDG

-3842 EVAAELV
+3842 EVAAELI
-3849 DPVANMMEAETD
+3849 DPVANMIEAETD
-3861 QTELGKVGDFEVTA
+3861 QTELGKVGDFEVTG
-3875 YRIGADSIEVSIS
+3875 YRIGSGSIDVSIS

-3903 KELSTL
+3903 NEPSTL

-3914 AIPNRIQQALVSMRG
+3914 AIPNRVQQALVSMRG
-3929 NAAYLRS
+3929 NADYLRS

-3941 KKNLA
+3941 KKNLS
-3946 DIASKPAAG
+3946 DINSKPASG
-3955 EWEGEAEL
+3955 EWDGEAEL

-3971 AVIKKLAETGSS
+3971 AVLKKLAERGDEKQSDEGGDDRYSAGESTGSPAS
-3983 QDQDIDEAIEPEDVD
+3983 VD
-3998 GVAEQQLGGTVPNQ
+3998 G
-4012 LRNADGT
+4012 LRKEIT
-4019 YRRQDPIRYSVN
+4019 S
-4031 AKGKAG
+4031 
-4037 GDVARVME
+4037 
-4045 ELRNG
+4045 G
-4050 PYGEVIARLIDAGQ
+4050 PAGEVIASLIDGGQ

-4078 RGKRG
+4078 RGKGG

-4093 IHLVADSLEAGSAM
+4093 IHLVADNLEAGSAM

-4128 GNLMGRLGSLKRQA
+4128 DDLIGRLGSLKRQA
-4142 SSSAG
+4142 SSGSG
-4147 KMNEFF
+4147 KMNEFY
-4153 QRANDRVEAARQQG
+4153 RKANSRVDSAGMQG
-4167 AVSTG
+4167 AVSDG

-4187 QKRDSLPAVIRK
+4187 QRRDSLPAVIRK
-4199 WVEDLIGTIK
+4199 WVDDVIGQVK
-4209 AYMMQRYGKQLGDV
+4209 AHVLRRFGKQLGAV

-4228 AAMAKMVIM
+4228 AAIAKMVIA
-4237 NAAVMDER
+4237 NSNFDPTTPDIR
-4245 GQPSGATGK
+4245 Y
-4254 FSVAPEQP
+4254 SVKSEQP
-4262 NSPRA
+4262 NSPRS
-4267 KRNRESVEK
+4267 KRNREAVDK
-4276 NQDAYGDAKAAQ
+4276 NQDAYADAKAAQ

-4294 FSGIVDQ
+4294 ISGIVDQ
-4301 AGRNVVKGIN
+4301 AGRSIVKGIN

-4316 WGLVSDNQKAIPAIR
+4316 WGLVSDHQKAIPSIR

-4344 IGIATEASKA
+4344 IGIATEASKT

-4368 TADKLAD
+4368 AADKLAD

-4394 WRREWQEKYDELRAM
+4394 WRPEWQAKYDELRAM

-4435 HNALKERIMA
+4435 HAALKERIMEM
-4445 LEIGEKQ
+4445 EIGEKQ

-4510 AAELRRRGYE
+4510 AAELRRRGYIAS
-4520 VNTKMAKDQAQDQ
+4520 TKMAKEQAVDQ

-4555 FIAAPMLDELN
+4555 FVAGPMLDELN

-4615 AQKIEDAFV
+4615 AQKIEEAFV
-4624 KADKQAEAAPD
+4624 KAEKQAEASPE
-4635 NFDLQPVVAEMRK
+4635 NFDLQPVVTEMRK
-4648 RFEST
+4648 RFDSA
-4653 MRFKTNPVA
+4653 MKFKTNPVA

-4667 AGFAFTLAYNLSS
+4667 AGFAFTLGYNLSS
-4680 AAVNLLQMTIAGG
+4680 AAVNLLQMSIAGG
-4693 HMGARHGAVKAN
+4693 HMGARHGAMKAN
-4705 AQIAKALG
+4705 SQIAKALG
-4713 EIATTAKQ
+4713 EIVAMAKK

-4731 RKPGSPLNDGEK
+4731 RKPNSPLNDGEK
-4743 KMLEALEKSG
+4743 KMLETLEQSG

-4764 RAAHEDTKRIASSKF
+4764 RAAHEDTKRIAASKV
-4779 GRVMQKVLDGMGVF
+4779 GRVVQKMLDGMGVF

-4819 DVDAA
+4819 DIDAA
-4824 IQYAAEVLD
+4824 IRYAAEVLD

-4844 PRFMHNNA
+4844 PRLMHQNWA
-4852 VRVVMQYKGFAIN
+4852 RVVLQYKGFAIN

-4892 LGMIFAAQV
+4892 LGLIFATQI

-4911 YIGAAAVGAKAGG
+4911 YIGAAAIGSKASGS
-4924 AAAGAAGGGMGAARL
+4924 AAGAAGGSLGAQRL

-4944 GGVGALALAAFLNG
+4944 GAAGALALAAFLNG

-4973 RRWLAENTNAT
+4973 RRWLSENTNAT
-4984 LAQLLDRGLFSIAG
+4984 FAQFIDRGLFSIAG

-5008 GLMMR
+5008 GLMLR

-5028 EEAALGMGGVAMS
+5028 EEAALGMGGVALS

-5046 GARALDAL
+5046 GARALDAM
-5054 EQGNTKDAFVSMLPL
+5054 EQGNTKDAMISMMPTT
-5069 ALANVLKGADMAAN
+5069 LANMLKGADMAAN

-5088 RTGAKLMDVN
+5088 RTGVKLMDVN
-5098 AGEAMVQI
+5098 AGEALVQM
-5106 FGFQPSDVRER
+5106 FGFQPSAVRER
-5117 RWADNVAYNADKQMQ
+5117 RWADSVAYNADKQMQ
-5132 DRKSRLLEGIA
+5132 DRKSRLLDGIA
-5143 KAVMADDSKAE
+5143 KAMLADDVKAE
-5154 DAAWEAADRWNE
+5154 DAAWQEADRWND
-5166 KNGDLYNPI
+5166 KNGDLYSPI
-5175 TQRDVNNRVRQLE
+5175 TMRDARNRVRQIE
-5188 DQRSMMEGDGRT
+5188 DERGMAEGDGRT
-5200 KGQRQQLERQ
+5200 KGQRQKLERQ
-5210 SVYKRGLG
+5210 EVFKRGLG

>member
-1 MAQQNPFLAST
+1 MAQQNPFLASP
-12 LETVTDRIQQER
+12 LETVTDRIQQDR

-38 AVQQVAAPKQAKAAK
+38 AIQQVAAPKPAKAAK
-53 QSSGDDD
+53 KSSGDDD

-72 SAARKYNVPV
+72 TAARKYNVPV

-113 QYLDDTASRL
+113 QYLDDTAGRM

-137 AKQIRQRLD
+137 AKQMRERLD

-157 HFAGDDRKL
+157 HFAGDDRKK
-166 WKDKTAAYGREVLQ
+166 WKDKTAAYGNEVLQ
-180 KASRIGEALYPFDQS
+180 KAARIADSLYPFDQS

-208 IQAQEVER
+208 IEAQEVER

-229 QQPRERTWGEVASD
+229 QQPPRERTWGEVASD

-307 LAQMTEAASTYFTD
+307 LAQMSEAASTYFTD
-321 PGLAARF
+321 PSLAARF

-337 PGVAA
+337 PGIAA
-342 AKVAQAAAV
+342 AKVAQAAAI

-364 TTAAGGANAVL
+364 TTAAGAANAAL
-375 NAGGARGEAFNDIK
+375 NAGGARGEAFKDIK
-389 QILMRQGMT
+389 QTLMQQGLT

-411 VVAAVGSATGY
+411 VVAAVGAATGY

-450 VSELAG
+450 VAELAG

-497 GAAISG
+497 GAAVSG

-513 QTGTKPAAGQGQQPE
+513 QSGPQPVSVQGQQPE

-551 APTVEGE
+551 APTVEGD

-575 NSPAGPM
+575 DAPAGPM
-582 TAALENAAAQQQPQ
+582 TSALENAADQQQAAALPP
-596 NRVQGAGPLAR
+596 AGPLTS
-607 ALENAAAAMPQQ
+607 ALEKAAAKASPQ
-619 PAQPDAMPTQAGD
+619 PAS
-632 QPGALPAPQPEQAAP
+632 QPGALPAPQPEQETSPEPIKQKADGFEVGQKWKGTSGTTYVIDSVSPDGKLAQARFPNGYTAAVHFDAEVANGWQRDDQDSNAP
-647 PYADRYKSRID
+647 DSEKKAAQPYASRYQSRIE
-658 AIKQAKTQDE
+658 AIKQAKTPDE

-677 GDDERH
+677 GDNERH

-694 RKRTREFEQAAVK
+694 RKRTREFEQTSAK
-707 QAELDALER
+707 KTEQDALGR
-716 GEWVPADYGS
+716 GEWVSAVDGS
-726 MARSKAER
+726 MARSKAES
-734 EADRLNQLG
+734 EAAKLNQQG
-743 DGFEYDAHPDNY
+743 DGFEYAAQPDNY
-755 DGYAVMKRKAAKQVD
+755 DGYAVMKRKAD
-770 QPAKLEDMTE
+770 DLPAKPANLEDMTE
-780 DELRARLKHLA
+780 KDLRARLKYLA

-806 ERRKIERQIDK
+806 ERRKIERQIEK
-817 LTANK
+817 MSEAS
-822 DAANGDTGI
+822 
-831 RDVGQQG
+831 QP
-838 NQAAAQAGANQQG
+838 QAKQ
-851 AGAGDQAGDAGM
+851 
-863 RGDAGAFEPG
+863 
-873 ARAGVLGADATADA
+873 GADA
-887 QPALKQQKGTAADI
+887 
-901 AGALGQ
+901 
-907 MARREH
+907 
-913 PATVDPRVDR
+913 
-923 ILAAETYL
+923 
-931 QNIAAND
+931 
-938 SEHAAQIAADFRATP
+938 
-953 EKFAEV
+953 EK
-959 AGVPP
+959 
-964 EIVGRYA
+964 
-971 SIIER
+971 
-976 RLGTY
+976 
-981 GKQPAAKPA
+981 PAA
-990 TATADPGGQEFTLQ
+990 
-1004 GKTEPQLRAMLKD
+1004 
-1017 IATQAKTEG
+1017 
-1026 WTPKL
+1026 
-1031 KDQRRAV
+1031 
-1038 ERTINQLVTDDF
+1038 
-1050 TAAIDPA
+1050 
-1057 PADLNELEAKV
+1057 
-1068 YADLTAAMNAQFGE
+1068 
-1082 DVAAELIERA
+1082 
-1092 AVMTD
+1092 
-1097 GQSAEQFFLA
+1097 
-1107 LEGLTNDRQQQTAES
+1107 
-1122 TPAGQEP
+1122 P
-1129 TASQPAEGSAGAA
+1129 TAPSEQG
-1142 QQSQEGQAEEVA
+1142 
-1154 PAKDEYA
+1154 KDEYA
-1161 GKWFGSEEKAQAF
+1161 GKWFGSAEKAQAF

-1245 LERGGSV
+1245 LESGGSV

-1282 ATVKESLTAEAAKDV
+1282 ATVKESLTAEPAKEV
-1297 PNPAPAAQQ
+1297 PNLAPEAAQEADAYADRWAQATTVQREAAAQSAGVPEKLMNRVVNGGWDYVGSTIYGKKIRAALDGKPQAEAKPITVKKSAGVTTIIIDPSSGQKPAKQPAAQVATPSEEMKAEAKQ
-1306 PAPAVEEVQAEDRQ
+1306 PA
-1320 PDAFEAA
+1320 
-1327 KYLKDFVYSLG
+1327 
-1338 SLEGMTDRAQVAL
+1338 
-1351 SSDLGKSGRDTLL
+1351 
-1364 MQAFGITRGQAHD
+1364 
-1377 INNSLDSRKPNK
+1377 
-1389 LRNEDMQEAFDL
+1389 
-1401 FPGLRK
+1401 
-1407 IVDDA
+1407 
-1412 VKQSAWREDKQQDAP
+1412 
-1427 GTRVNG
+1427 
-1433 DAERAAAD
+1433 
-1441 RLEKLYDQMSAITNR
+1441 
-1456 NSLEGNAKAVIRSMI
+1456 
-1471 EELRRPKT
+1471 
-1479 VTNVVGVLEKASSDL
+1479 
-1494 MRKYGAFAQVVQDVA
+1494 
-1509 DSLDG
+1509 
-1514 KQNAPRVSLNGKAT
+1514 
-1528 GDVLNAEDGTQYLI
+1528 
-1542 EGIDIKKGKIRL
+1542 
-1554 TRNPNMLSE
+1554 
-1563 RVALVD
+1563 
-1569 QDRFDR
+1569 
-1575 LVAEDEAVRAEA
+1575 
-1587 MKGANLPAARSAAKA
+1587 ANLPAARSAAKA

-1647 LFIGTMDKQPAKA
+1647 LFIGTIDKQPAKA

-1743 KPTEPA
+1743 NK
-1749 TPTGGKKGQF
+1749 TGGEENLFSAKAELKEPKTLDELIGAIDAGYRVHYDYQGVGGTTMWLEKADNGWTLKSKDDDSAAVITKGGAGPRGGWNKSQALSAAEQNASYRF
-1759 ANNKIF
+1759 NTWSPTVERRLQPGEPGYTLDMAEADLAAMQNNTGESWVAQDARVTDRIKRQEKLIEEMKAEQSKGEEYGANNKL
-1765 TADKVEAARA
+1765 VSRERAAELRD
-1775 RLKSKLNQLNSG
+1775 RLKKKLSGTQLNSG
-1787 IDPELLVDG
+1787 IDPELLAIGTELAVFHLE
-1796 MTIAG
+1796 AG
-1801 AYIEDGVRNFR
+1801 ARKFAEF
-1812 DYAKA
+1812 AKA
-1817 MTEDFG
+1817 IASDLDMPVSSLRPFLRSWYNGARDMMEDNG
-1823 DGIKPYLLSFYEAAR
+1823 VSVA
-1838 NYPGLNTEGMTPVG
+1838 GMDSADVVREELAKLD
-1852 AAKVMHSELMKDA
+1852 AAKPDA
-1865 DTSEAKEAIGET
+1865 
-1877 VEKPAKRTKKTGAKS
+1877 
-1892 DMTLTQDWGVDHIDG
+1892 
-1907 WEELKGGAN
+1907 
-1916 EPTYYGLR
+1916 
-1924 GGVKDAF
+1924 
-1931 LKEARAYLNTVA
+1931 
-1943 GILTE
+1943 
-1948 QGYAPHT
+1948 
-1955 DSKGRPEK
+1955 
-1963 PVSVNESGVAT
+1963 
-1974 SGDVSLTL
+1974 
-1982 VNPETGSGIYVHI
+1982 
-1995 GDTSLRGVVPTTP
+1995 
-2008 SGIAIMFR
+2008 
-2016 SASADNKFGTGMG
+2016 
-2029 STNRWAPVDLSA
+2029 
-2041 ADFAA
+2041 
-2046 ELDKEAK
+2046 
-2053 RAAEV
+2053 
-2058 ASRRNSAVAQGNA
+2058 
-2071 APTITEE
+2071 TITEE
-2078 VKQNDRNANQAAP
+2078 VKQNDRNADQAAP

-2106 QVRGTEGSGDA
+2106 QVRGAESSGDA

-2124 GRNDAGRAGQTDRAG
+2124 GRTDAGRAGKADRAG
-2139 LSARG
+2139 FSARG
-2144 GMGSGARDVSVPA
+2144 GMGSGARNVSVPA

-2167 GQSGLQAAT
+2167 GQSGVQAAT
-2176 AAEQDNAG
+2176 ATEQADAG
-2184 AVAEQRSAETAE
+2184 TVAEQRAAETAE
-2196 ASKAQAAGD
+2196 ARKAPVAGD
-2205 YRITDLTKLGEGG
+2205 YRITDLTRLGEGG
-2218 QKTKYRNNVA
+2218 QKTKFRNNVA

-2237 RTGRPATAEEQDT
+2237 RTGRPATAEEQNT
-2250 LARYVGWGGIA
+2250 LARYVGWGGIP
-2261 QAFDS
+2261 QAFDKD
-2266 ANADWAKEY
+2266 NAEWSKEY

-2336 PDDLRSASRFTAV
+2336 PDDLRSSSRFTAV

-2434 NSFLDAKRD
+2434 NSFMDAKRD

-2472 QVTTDIIFLRKRP
+2472 EVTTDIIFLRKRP

-2490 SKAAREDMKRWMNIS
+2490 SKAAREDMKRWLNIS

-2571 TPAVVKNTEA
+2571 TPAVVKNTAA
-2581 MQDAEIT
+2581 MQEAEVT
-2588 ALADDAAVDVG
+2588 ALADDAKVDVG
-2599 GHYVKDGSL
+2599 GHYVKDGEL

-2655 QLLAAEIADAKNMEE
+2655 KLLAAEIADAPNMEE
-2670 LRTKLNEQYDR
+2670 LRTKLNQQYDS

-2745 IEKHEEVTKADTPED
+2745 IEKHEEITKADTPED

-2773 PAYIGSLLGRDGA
+2773 PGYIGSLLGRDGA
-2786 AVLDELTKGDK
+2786 AVLEELTKGDK

-2823 LEQAKANGMYGN
+2823 LEQAKSAGMYGN

-2856 GAPWVPTSVY
+2856 GAPWVPASVY
-2866 EEFASE
+2866 EEFAQE

-2878 KARVVYVQAVSS
+2878 KARVVYVPAVSS

-2905 TFGTTRMGAADIF
+2905 TYGTTRMGAADIF

-3022 IIQDGTALLDH
+3022 IVQDGTALLDH

-3311 GRFVNTPELLRV
+3311 SRFVNTPELLRV

-3414 VRPDIKE
+3414 VRPDIKG
-3421 RDQNGRIAIAARNIM
+3421 RDPNGRIAIAARNIM

-3627 DVEVMAYATQD
+3627 EVEVMAYATQD

-3946 DIASKPAAG
+3946 DIASKPADG

-3971 AVIKKLAETGSS
+3971 AVIKKLAEREDTQEPAGNEPRYSINAEGLAEGEFGPITEEYRNDPAGAVQWLQENQTGEAIIDHPTLGEISLIWGDGTMGLS
-3983 QDQDIDEAIEPEDVD
+3983 HIAARRGENFLSRIPAILQSAEVYEKENQKGRVFLGNEADEATIRLDWNGQAKAWLVSAYEKYGDAKQSAKPRQANRSGVVNKRSGKMSVD
-3998 GVAEQQLGGTVPNQ
+3998 DLRAEIT
-4012 LRNADGT
+4012 
-4019 YRRQDPIRYSVN
+4019 
-4031 AKGKAG
+4031 AG
-4037 GDVARVME
+4037 PVGQ
-4045 ELRNG
+4045 
-4050 PYGEVIARLIDAGQ
+4050 VIARLIDNGR
-4064 IVLHQSADTLPGAA
+4064 IVLHANAETLPQAA

-4083 VQAVTLANGE
+4083 VQAVTLANGQ
-4093 IHLVADSLEAGSAM
+4093 IHLVANRLTKDNAR
-4107 PVLLHEMFHKG
+4107 PVLLHEMFHMG
-4118 GQALVGSKAW
+4118 GEALVGSKEW

-4172 MTAEEFGAYAIEEWE
+4172 MTVEEFGAYAIEEYE

-4209 AYMMQRYGKQLGDV
+4209 AYVLQRYGKQLGDV

-4228 AAMAKMVIM
+4228 AAMAKLVIM
-4237 NAAVMDER
+4237 NAAVMAER
-4245 GQPSGATGK
+4245 GQPSNATGK

-4262 NSPRA
+4262 NSQRA
-4267 KRNRESVEK
+4267 KRNREAVEK
-4276 NQDAYGDAKAAQ
+4276 NQDAYADAKAAQ
-4288 GAEFSR
+4288 GAEFNR
-4294 FSGIVDQ
+4294 FAGIVDQ

-4394 WRREWQEKYDELRAM
+4394 WRSEWQAKYDELRAM

-4420 YDATQQFYEARSKDI
+4420 YDATQKFYEARSKDI

-4452 KRDMLAELQERFDR
+4452 KRDMLAELQARFDR

-4615 AQKIEDAFV
+4615 AQKIEEAFV
-4624 KADKQAEAAPD
+4624 KADKQAESAPD

-4743 KMLEALEKSG
+4743 KMLETLEKSG

-4764 RAAHEDTKRIASSKF
+4764 RAAHEDTKQIAGSKF

-4824 IQYAAEVLD
+4824 IKYAAEVLD

-4887 QATKA
+4887 QAAKA

-4944 GGVGALALAAFLNG
+4944 GGVGALALSAFLNG

-4984 LAQLLDRGLFSIAG
+4984 FAQFLDRGLFSIAG

-5008 GLMMR
+5008 GLMLR

-5054 EQGNTKDAFVSMLPL
+5054 EQGNTKDAFISMLPV
-5069 ALANVLKGADMAAN
+5069 ALANLLKGADMAAN

-5098 AGEAMVQI
+5098 AGEAMVQM

-5132 DRKSRLLEGIA
+5132 DRKSRLLDGIA
-5143 KAVMADDSKAE
+5143 KAMLADDSKAE
-5154 DAAWEAADRWNE
+5154 DAAWEAAERWND
-5166 KNGDLYNPI
+5166 KNADLYNPI
-5175 TQRDVNNRVRQLE
+5175 TMRDVNNRVRQLE
-5188 DQRSMMEGDGRT
+5188 DQRSMMEGEART

-5210 SVYKRGLG
+5210 GVFKRGLG

>member
-1 MAQQNPFLAST
+1 MAQQNPFLASP

-24 FELPPLPQEEAAAP
+24 FELPTLPQEEAAAP
-38 AVQQVAAPKQAKAAK
+38 AIQQVAAPKPAKAAK
-53 QSSGDDD
+53 KSSGDDD

-113 QYLDDTASRL
+113 QYLDDTASRM

-137 AKQIRQRLD
+137 AKQIRERLD

-157 HFAGDDRKL
+157 HFAGDDRKK

-180 KASRIGEALYPFDQS
+180 KAARIGEALYPFDQS

-216 QRMQQPAATGLPQ
+216 QRMQQPATAGLPQ

-307 LAQMTEAASTYFTD
+307 LAQMSEAASTYFTD
-321 PGLAARF
+321 PSLAARF

-364 TTAAGGANAVL
+364 TTAAGAANAAL
-375 NAGGARGEAFNDIK
+375 NAGGARGEAFKDIK
-389 QILMRQGMT
+389 QTLMQQGLT

-411 VVAAVGSATGY
+411 VVAAVGAATGY

-450 VSELAG
+450 VAELAG

-503 GVAAMNARGQ
+503 GVAAMNASGQ
-513 QTGTKPAAGQGQQPE
+513 QPGTKPAAGQGQQPE

-551 APTVEGE
+551 APTVEGD

-575 NSPAGPM
+575 DAPAGPM
-582 TAALENAAAQQQPQ
+582 TSALENAASQQQSAALPP
-596 NRVQGAGPLAR
+596 AGPLTS
-607 ALENAAAAMPQQ
+607 ALEKAAAKAGPQ
-619 PAQPDAMPTQAGD
+619 PAS
-632 QPGALPAPQPEQAAP
+632 QPGPLPAPQPEQAATP
-647 PYADRYKSRID
+647 APTKQKSDGFEVGQKWIGTSGSTYEIESVSPDGKLAKARFPNGYTAAVHFDAEVANGWQRDDQNSNAPDSEKKAAQPYASRYQSRIE
-658 AIKQAKTQDE
+658 AIKQAKTPDE

-677 GDDERH
+677 GDNERH

-694 RKRTREFEQAAVK
+694 RKRTREFEQTSAK
-707 QAELDALER
+707 KTEQDALGR
-716 GEWVPADYGS
+716 GEWVSAVDGS
-726 MARSKAER
+726 MARSKAES
-734 EADRLNQLG
+734 EAAKLNQQG
-743 DGFEYDAHPDNY
+743 DGFEYAAQPDNY
-755 DGYAVMKRKAAKQVD
+755 DGYAVMKRKAD
-770 QPAKLEDMTE
+770 DLPAKPANLEDMTE
-780 DELRARLKHLA
+780 KDLRARLKYLA

-817 LTANK
+817 LTANN

-831 RDVGQQG
+831 RDDRAQG
-838 NQAAAQAGANQQG
+838 NQAAAQTGSNQQA
-851 AGAGDQAGDAGM
+851 AGAGDQAGAANV
-863 RGDAGAFEPG
+863 RGDAGASQPG
-873 ARAGVLGADATADA
+873 ARAGVSGADATADA
-887 QPALKQQKGTAADI
+887 KPAL
-901 AGALGQ
+901 
-907 MARREH
+907 
-913 PATVDPRVDR
+913 
-923 ILAAETYL
+923 
-931 QNIAAND
+931 
-938 SEHAAQIAADFRATP
+938 
-953 EKFAEV
+953 
-959 AGVPP
+959 
-964 EIVGRYA
+964 
-971 SIIER
+971 
-976 RLGTY
+976 
-981 GKQPAAKPA
+981 
-990 TATADPGGQEFTLQ
+990 
-1004 GKTEPQLRAMLKD
+1004 
-1017 IATQAKTEG
+1017 
-1026 WTPKL
+1026 
-1031 KDQRRAV
+1031 
-1038 ERTINQLVTDDF
+1038 
-1050 TAAIDPA
+1050 
-1057 PADLNELEAKV
+1057 
-1068 YADLTAAMNAQFGE
+1068 
-1082 DVAAELIERA
+1082 
-1092 AVMTD
+1092 
-1097 GQSAEQFFLA
+1097 
-1107 LEGLTNDRQQQTAES
+1107 
-1122 TPAGQEP
+1122 
-1129 TASQPAEGSAGAA
+1129 
-1142 QQSQEGQAEEVA
+1142 
-1154 PAKDEYA
+1154 KDEYA
-1161 GKWFGSEEKAQAF
+1161 GKWFGSAEKAQAF

-1195 IKPKQADAKPELK
+1195 IKPKRTEAEINELLDNEAKALAVAEISYGEQNATRAWAEFSENNRLTVAQANDLKARAK
-1208 DGAKVGV
+1208 
-1215 SFTSPDRVE
+1215 S
-1224 TATVIGQPYNDQ
+1224 I
-1236 IRGEAVQVA
+1236 VA
-1245 LERGGSV
+1245 ERNARLSGSNP
-1252 IVSANRITAAP
+1252 S
-1263 NKQQAAKPA
+1263 

-1282 ATVKESLTAEAAKDV
+1282 ATVKESLTAEPAKEV
-1297 PNPAPAAQQ
+1297 PNLAPATDI
-1306 PAPAVEEVQAEDRQ
+1306 VEV
-1320 PDAFEAA
+1320 
-1327 KYLKDFVYSLG
+1327 KDDF
-1338 SLEGMTDRAQVAL
+1338 
-1351 SSDLGKSGRDTLL
+1351 GRTH
-1364 MQAFGITRGQAHD
+1364 RV
-1377 INNSLDSRKPNK
+1377 
-1389 LRNEDMQEAFDL
+1389 RNEDLAGHGDRIPTVRSNGDVVSGEEIPRSIIKTAEPAAKQQAEAK
-1401 FPGLRK
+1401 P
-1407 IVDDA
+1407 IT
-1412 VKQSAWREDKQQDAP
+1412 VKKGAGGTTIIIDPSAGQKPAKQQDAT
-1427 GTRVNG
+1427 GTRING
-1433 DAERAAAD
+1433 DSERAAAD

-1456 NSLEGNAKAVIRSMI
+1456 NSLEGNAKVAIRSVI

-1494 MRKYGAFAQVVQDVA
+1494 MRKYGAFAQVVQEVA

-1514 KQNAPRVSLNGKAT
+1514 KQNAPRVSLKSKAT
-1528 GDVLNAEDGTQYLI
+1528 GDVLNAEDGTQYRI
-1542 EGIDIKKGKIRL
+1542 EGIDIKQGKIRL

-1587 MKGANLPAARSAAKA
+1587 MKGANLPAASSGTKA
-1602 AEVVDAPVENP
+1602 ADVVDAPVENP

-1743 KPTEPA
+1743 NK
-1749 TPTGGKKGQF
+1749 TGGEENLFSAKAELKEPKTLDELIGAIDAGYRVHYDYQGVGGTTLWLEKADNGWTLKSKDDDSAAVITKGGAGPRGGWSKSQALSAAEQNASYRF
-1759 ANNKIF
+1759 NTWSPTVERRLQPGEPGYTLDMAEADLAAMQNNTGESWVAQDARVTDRIKRQEKLIEEMKAEQSKGEEYGANNKL
-1765 TADKVEAARA
+1765 VSRERAAELRD
-1775 RLKSKLNQLNSG
+1775 RLKKKLSGTQLNSG
-1787 IDPELLVDG
+1787 IDPELLAIGTELAVFHLE
-1796 MTIAG
+1796 AG
-1801 AYIEDGVRNFR
+1801 ARKFAEF
-1812 DYAKA
+1812 AKA
-1817 MTEDFG
+1817 IASDLDMPVSSLRPFLRSWYNGARDMMEDNG
-1823 DGIKPYLLSFYEAAR
+1823 VSVA
-1838 NYPGLNTEGMTPVG
+1838 GMDSAEVVREELAKLD
-1852 AAKVMHSELMKDA
+1852 AAKPDA
-1865 DTSEAKEAIGET
+1865 
-1877 VEKPAKRTKKTGAKS
+1877 
-1892 DMTLTQDWGVDHIDG
+1892 
-1907 WEELKGGAN
+1907 
-1916 EPTYYGLR
+1916 
-1924 GGVKDAF
+1924 
-1931 LKEARAYLNTVA
+1931 
-1943 GILTE
+1943 
-1948 QGYAPHT
+1948 
-1955 DSKGRPEK
+1955 
-1963 PVSVNESGVAT
+1963 
-1974 SGDVSLTL
+1974 
-1982 VNPETGSGIYVHI
+1982 
-1995 GDTSLRGVVPTTP
+1995 
-2008 SGIAIMFR
+2008 
-2016 SASADNKFGTGMG
+2016 
-2029 STNRWAPVDLSA
+2029 
-2041 ADFAA
+2041 
-2046 ELDKEAK
+2046 
-2053 RAAEV
+2053 
-2058 ASRRNSAVAQGNA
+2058 
-2071 APTITEE
+2071 TITEE
-2078 VKQNDRNANQAAP
+2078 VKQNDRNADQAAP

-2106 QVRGTEGSGDA
+2106 QVRGAESSGDA

-2124 GRNDAGRAGQTDRAG
+2124 GRTDAGRAGKADRAG
-2139 LSARG
+2139 FSARG
-2144 GMGSGARDVSVPA
+2144 GMGGSARNVSVPA

-2167 GQSGLQAAT
+2167 GQPGVQAAT
-2176 AAEQDNAG
+2176 ATEPDDAG
-2184 AVAEQRSAETAE
+2184 TVAEQRATETAE
-2196 ASKAQAAGD
+2196 ARKAPVAGD
-2205 YRITDLTKLGEGG
+2205 YRITDLTRLGEGG
-2218 QKTKYRNNVA
+2218 QKTKFRNNVA

-2237 RTGRPATAEEQDT
+2237 RTGRPATADEQDT
-2250 LARYVGWGGIA
+2250 LARYVGWGGIP
-2261 QAFDS
+2261 QAFDKD
-2266 ANADWAKEY
+2266 NAEWSKEY

-2305 TSMYDALKRMGFTG
+2305 ASIYDALKRMGFTG

-2336 PDDLRSASRFTAV
+2336 PDYLRSASRFTAV

-2434 NSFLDAKRD
+2434 NSFMDAKRD

-2472 QVTTDIIFLRKRP
+2472 EVTTDIIFLRKRP

-2490 SKAAREDMKRWMNIS
+2490 SKASREDMKRWLNIS

-2571 TPAVVKNTEA
+2571 TPAVVKNTAA
-2581 MQDAEIT
+2581 MQEAEVT
-2588 ALADDAAVDVG
+2588 ALADDAKVDVG
-2599 GHYVKDGSL
+2599 GHYVKDGEL

-2655 QLLAAEIADAKNMEE
+2655 QLLSAEIADAPNMED
-2670 LRTKLNEQYDR
+2670 LRAKLNQQYDS

-2745 IEKHEEVTKADTPED
+2745 IEKHEEITKADTPED

-2773 PAYIGSLLGRDGA
+2773 PGYIGSLLGRDGA
-2786 AVLDELTKGDK
+2786 AVLEELTKGDK

-2823 LEQAKANGMYGN
+2823 LEQAKAAGMYGN

-2878 KARVVYVQAVSS
+2878 KARVVYVPAVSS

-2923 SKEIKVGYYEED
+2923 SKEIKVGYYDED
-2935 PATGSR
+2935 PVTGSR

-3311 GRFVNTPELLRV
+3311 SRFVNTPELLRV

-3421 RDQNGRIAIAARNIM
+3421 RDPNGRIAIAARNIM

-3535 ALVEMGIPENEIAFI
+3535 ALVEIGIPENEIAFI

-3627 DVEVMAYATQD
+3627 EVEVMAYATQD

-3740 KIEATAV
+3740 KIEATAD

-3837 VYRAA
+3837 VYRSA

-3849 DPVANMMEAETD
+3849 DPVANMIEAETD

-3914 AIPNRIQQALVSMRG
+3914 AIPNRVQQALVSMRG

-3946 DIASKPAAG
+3946 DIASKPAVG

-3971 AVIKKLAETGSS
+3971 AVLKKLAETGSS

-4037 GDVARVME
+4037 GDVTRVME

-4050 PYGEVIARLIDAGQ
+4050 PSGEVIARLIDAGQ

-4118 GQALVGSKAW
+4118 GQALVGSKEW

-4172 MTAEEFGAYAIEEWE
+4172 MTEEEFGAYAIEEWE
-4187 QKRDSLPAVIRK
+4187 QQRDSLPAVIRK
-4199 WVEDLIGTIK
+4199 WVDDVIGQVK
-4209 AYMMQRYGKQLGDV
+4209 AYVLQRYGKQLGDV

-4228 AAMAKMVIM
+4228 AAMAKLVIM
-4237 NAAVMDER
+4237 NAAVMAER
-4245 GQPSGATGK
+4245 GQTSNATGK

-4262 NSPRA
+4262 NSQRA
-4267 KRNRESVEK
+4267 KRNREAVEK
-4276 NQDAYGDAKAAQ
+4276 NQDAYADAKAAQ
-4288 GAEFSR
+4288 GAEFNR
-4294 FSGIVDQ
+4294 FAGIVDQ

-4316 WGLVSDNQKAIPAIR
+4316 WGLVSDNQKAIPSIR

-4344 IGIATEASKA
+4344 IGIATEASKS

-4359 SEMAIKDPA
+4359 SEMAIKDPV

-4394 WRREWQEKYDELRAM
+4394 WRTEWQAKYDELRAM

-4420 YDATQQFYEARSKDI
+4420 YDATQKFYEARSKDI

-4510 AAELRRRGYE
+4510 AAELRNRGYE
-4520 VNTKMAKDQAQDQ
+4520 VTTKMAKDQAQDQ

-4764 RAAHEDTKRIASSKF
+4764 RAAHEDTKQIAGSKF

-4805 ALAAYRMELQKTDG
+4805 ALAAYRMELKKTDG

-4824 IQYAAEVLD
+4824 IKYAAEVLD

-4944 GGVGALALAAFLNG
+4944 GGVGALALSAFLNG

-4984 LAQLLDRGLFSIAG
+4984 FAQFLDRGLFSIAG

-5008 GLMMR
+5008 GLMLR

-5054 EQGNTKDAFVSMLPL
+5054 EQGNTKDAFISMLPV
-5069 ALANVLKGADMAAN
+5069 ALANLLKGADMAAN

-5098 AGEAMVQI
+5098 AGEAMVQM

-5132 DRKSRLLEGIA
+5132 DRKSRLLDGIA
-5143 KAVMADDSKAE
+5143 KAVLSDDSKAE
-5154 DAAWEAADRWNE
+5154 DAAWEAAERWND
-5166 KNGDLYNPI
+5166 KNADLYNPI
-5175 TQRDVNNRVRQLE
+5175 TMRDVNNRVRQLE
-5188 DQRSMMEGDGRT
+5188 DQRSMMDGEART

-5210 SVYKRGLG
+5210 EVFKRGLG